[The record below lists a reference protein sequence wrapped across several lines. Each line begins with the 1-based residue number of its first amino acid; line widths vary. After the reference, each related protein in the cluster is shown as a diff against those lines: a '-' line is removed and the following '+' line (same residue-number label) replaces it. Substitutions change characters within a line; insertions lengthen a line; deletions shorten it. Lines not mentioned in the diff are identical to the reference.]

1 MNLTQ
6 ITQRVGYLARK
17 NCPAILTGIGIA
29 CGVACTVTAVRE
41 TPKAMI
47 LLEKRK
53 ADLDVDQL
61 PPMEVVKTA
70 AVCYIPAA
78 TFGLTSIICIV
89 CASSMNAKRNAA
101 LATAYAISETAL
113 REYKGKVIETIGEK
127 KEQSI
132 RESIAKDKMDK
143 NPVVENEIIQTDNGN
158 TMCYDVFSGRYFK
171 SDMEKLRRA
180 VNDLNE
186 QLLNEGSVN
195 INDFYYLIGLRET
208 KNGDILG
215 WDSRTGQVR
224 MDFGSELAS
233 NGTPCIVV
241 DFSVPPR
248 YDYYR

>member
-6 ITQRVGYLARK
+6 ISQRVGSMARR

-41 TPKAMI
+41 TPKALV
-47 LLEKRK
+47 LLEERK
-53 ADLDVDQL
+53 ADLEVEQL
-61 PPMEVVKTA
+61 PPIEAIKTA
-70 AVCYIPAA
+70 GVCYIPAI

-113 REYKGKVIETIGEK
+113 REYKGKVIETLGEK

-143 NPVVENEIIQTDNGN
+143 NPVVMSEIIQTDKGN
-158 TMCYDVFSGRYFK
+158 TLCYDVFSGRYFK

-186 QLLNEGSVN
+186 QLLNEGSVC
-195 INDFYYLIGLRET
+195 INDFYYLIGLDET
-208 KNGDILG
+208 KTGDMLG

-224 MDFGSELAS
+224 MDFGSQLAS
-233 NGTPCIVV
+233 DGTPCIVM